1 MGRVYIKSGHV
12 QKMFDCET
20 SSFYIIKCRCMASY
34 DVNKMYH
41 VTVTLPKDNGYVKD
55 ASCDCKASALGRC
68 NHVAGLLALLEKG
81 QKSCTKVCK
90 WNVGCKVKQPK
101 YCASVSRKLVECEKK
116 NIISANFLLPN
127 SGNRNKLV
135 R

>member
-1 MGRVYIKSGHV
+1 MGRVYFKSGHV

-20 SSFYIIKCRCMASY
+20 SSFYIVKCRCMASY

-41 VTVTLPKDNGYVKD
+41 VTVTL
-55 ASCDCKASALGRC
+55 S
-68 NHVAGLLALLEKG
+68 
-81 QKSCTKVCK
+81 KVCK
-90 WNVGCKVKQPK
+90 WNVGCKAKQSQ
-101 YCASVSRKLVECEKK
+101 YCASVSRKQVERENK